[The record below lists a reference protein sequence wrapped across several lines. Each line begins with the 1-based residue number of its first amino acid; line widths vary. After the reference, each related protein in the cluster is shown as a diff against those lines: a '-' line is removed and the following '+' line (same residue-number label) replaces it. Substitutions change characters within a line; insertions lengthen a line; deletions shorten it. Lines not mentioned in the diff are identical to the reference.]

1 MPKISIDYIW
11 YEYSNEIK
19 KYVRVEHL
27 RQFKLEE
34 HQQIIE
40 NYCNNSK
47 SNKKYRN
54 IQIYDYRVLGKHKNS
69 ETQKEFNLSS
79 ISVIINK
86 IIQKGFYKD
95 LLFYWHFEKTNDG
108 VTCQFKK

>member
-1 MPKISIDYIW
+1 
-11 YEYSNEIK
+11 
-19 KYVRVEHL
+19 
-27 RQFKLEE
+27 
-34 HQQIIE
+34 
-40 NYCNNSK
+40 
-47 SNKKYRN
+47 
-54 IQIYDYRVLGKHKNS
+54 VLGKHKNS

-108 VTCQFKK
+108 VTCRFKK